1 MSILGTPAG
10 IFADLTLILQ
20 TIAFIILIIGVLYVK
35 KKKFSNHYKIADIV
49 VFLCILS
56 FLWMGFSF
64 INNFKSIIYNITA
77 LISLVVMIHILA
89 GLLALIT
96 GIFFVFNRFI
106 RKVRNTMRITFLLW
120 MATLLLGI
128 LLYALFYII

>member
-20 TIAFIILIIGVLYVK
+20 IVAFIMLIIGVLYVK
-35 KKKFSNHYKIADIV
+35 KKKFSNHYKMADIA
-49 VFLCILS
+49 VFFAMLT
-56 FLWMGFSF
+56 FLWMSFSF
-64 INNFKSIIYNITA
+64 INNFKSLIYNIKA
-77 LISLVVMIHILA
+77 LTSLVVTIHVFA

-106 RKVRNTMRITFLLW
+106 KKVRNSMRITFLSW
-120 MATLLLGI
+120 TAALLLGI

>member
-35 KKKFSNHYKIADIV
+35 KKKFSNHYKIADIA
-49 VFLCILS
+49 VFLGILS

-77 LISLVVMIHILA
+77 LTSLVVMIHILA